1 MTSIDTIDSIE
12 IDAPANDIFNTV
24 INYPDF
30 ETWFPLIQ
38 CRQVD
43 TASSGSADIG
53 SIAEGK
59 LADLAIIDGNVLEDI
74 RLSEYVSH
82 TMLNGR
88 LFDTTTMNEMLT
100 GEGSTEPLFFHQA
113 GGQQLPAGTLEA
125 LEAKQARHHWRH

>member
-1 MTSIDTIDSIE
+1 MVQGGFTPWEALRGATY
-12 IDAPANDIFNTV
+12 DAAIHLGMD
-24 INYPDF
+24 
-30 ETWFPLIQ
+30 
-38 CRQVD
+38 
-43 TASSGSADIG
+43 ADIG

-59 LADLAIIDGNVLEDI
+59 LADLAIIDGNVLDDI

-82 TMLNGR
+82 TVLNGR

-100 GEGSTEPLFFHQA
+100 GKRTTAPLFFHQA